1 MTSYRFGDVVLVPFP
16 FSDGVGI
23 KKRPAV
29 VVSPLA
35 YQQARPDAILMAITS
50 RLRDPLGYGE
60 ALIDDWQA
68 AGLLKPSLLKP
79 LLFTLEQSGIVRRL
93 GTLTEA
99 DRHRLD
105 FTLRQIIQQ
114 GLAS

>member
-1 MTSYRFGDVVLVPFP
+1 MTGYRFGDVVLVPFP

-35 YQQARPDAILMAITS
+35 YQKARPDAILMAITS
-50 RLRDPLGYGE
+50 RLREPLGYGE

-93 GTLTEA
+93 GALTED

-105 FTLRQIIQQ
+105 FTLKQIIQ
-114 GLAS
+114 LS

>member
-29 VVSPLA
+29 IVSPLA

-50 RLRDPLGYGE
+50 RIRDPMGYGE
-60 ALIDDWQA
+60 ALLHDWPA

-79 LLFTLEQSGIVRRL
+79 LLFTLEQSGIARQL
-93 GTLTEA
+93 GALTED

-105 FTLRQIIQQ
+105 FTLTQIIQQ
-114 GLAS
+114 GMAP